1 MHIVSLTQLE
11 TVMLDENDL
20 LERNLMMVFVTPQ
33 KVEELCDDELVFPY
47 PFAAMSEQGEIV
59 TSELLQL
66 MSFLVNL
73 VYCDFIIPCH
83 SYVFSAFTEL

>member
-47 PFAAMSEQGEIV
+47 PFAAMSEQGKVISSNSFLLSV
-59 TSELLQL
+59 VRIFLRCLELLL
-66 MSFLVNL
+66 
-73 VYCDFIIPCH
+73 
-83 SYVFSAFTEL
+83 